1 MYVFMYHDLA
11 TNSKEAEV
19 VFIEAV
25 VFLFLNSL
33 L

>member
-1 MYVFMYHDLA
+1 MFMYHDLA
-11 TNSKEAEV
+11 TDSKAAEV

-33 L
+33 S